1 MHVKEHIEFTHKVI
15 SNTSLQSEVGIAGGY
30 SKDWVATKPKFCFF
44 FFFVFVYFPLYLF
57 FFFVFFFNAIICTVQ
72 DIFVPYLFYFL
83 FQKSPKTLDLS
94 YTMGL
99 DFWAC
104 FRREYLFR

>member
-44 FFFVFVYFPLYLF
+44 FFFF
-57 FFFVFFFNAIICTVQ
+57 AIICTVE
-72 DIFVPYLFYFL
+72 DIFLPYLFYFL
-83 FQKSPKTLDLS
+83 FQNSPKTLDLS
-94 YTMGL
+94 YMMGL

-104 FRREYLFR
+104 FLKRKPI

>member
-30 SKDWVATKPKFCFF
+30 SKDWVATKPKFCLFV
-44 FFFVFVYFPLYLF
+44 FFVFVFVFLPLYL
-57 FFFVFFFNAIICTVQ
+57 FFFNAIICTVQ

-83 FQKSPKTLDLS
+83 FQNSPKTLDLS

-99 DFWAC
+99 HFWAC
-104 FRREYLFR
+104 FRRENLFR